1 MGRNQHKPIPPA
13 EDLQPFI
20 AKYWK
25 QNKSDVAI
33 LALLK
38 KHHIDLS
45 KYGLEIA
52 SFRKIHEK
60 LGYIRARTQGHTV
73 ESIVTPISKLR
84 ITYPKAGGREMVSL
98 LFHEENIRV
107 ARETVMHYFRVY
119 EPDLVRERRQR
130 HFKRKRFWAAGAND
144 IWAVDQ
150 HDKWKYKFGLALHTS
165 IDPFLGLI
173 HWMRIWWNNN
183 NPRLILSYYLDVIE
197 NLGVMPLVSQSDPG
211 SENVGL
217 ANGHTQLRHY
227 QDPSLVGTSQHRWMR
242 EKKNV
247 KPEIT
252 WSQMRR
258 RFTPGFEDI
267 LDFGVNQGW
276 YDPGVL
282 LEALVFRWVFIPW
295 LQAEL
300 DNYRNRVNNTAKR
313 HDRNKILPNG
323 VPSHMFEFPED
334 YAILDF
340 KIKADPV
347 GIQKVR
353 DMYAPPDHEIFQ
365 LVPLDFEVL
374 ISQIYRDIGEPP
386 VNRKSC
392 WEVYRRLLSEFNK
405 LNELHVMHQSAH
417 WTRALEMASNEYPD
431 KIEVLPNLK
440 ELRGGEDVVG
450 PGAYMG
456 GVNQDPQHYARLG
469 EMLNEIEPDLGPV
482 EEEPESLYAW
492 FSDEE
497 DDLVADGDW

>member
-1 MGRNQHKPIPPA
+1 MLKSGSGPQGADASAQHAVNAGGSWLHALIMAGEAVQVELSA
-13 EDLQPFI
+13 EPVLNRACP
-20 AKYWK
+20 
-25 QNKSDVAI
+25 N
-33 LALLK
+33 LALDSRWRM
-38 KHHIDLS
+38 HPH
-45 KYGLEIA
+45 G
-52 SFRKIHEK
+52 
-60 LGYIRARTQGHTV
+60 ARF
-73 ESIVTPISKLR
+73 SCC
-84 ITYPKAGGREMVSL
+84 
-98 LFHEENIRV
+98 
-107 ARETVMHYFRVY
+107 
-119 EPDLVRERRQR
+119 
-130 HFKRKRFWAAGAND
+130 
-144 IWAVDQ
+144 
-150 HDKWKYKFGLALHTS
+150 
-165 IDPFLGLI
+165 
-173 HWMRIWWNNN
+173 
-183 NPRLILSYYLDVIE
+183 
-197 NLGVMPLVSQSDPG
+197 
-211 SENVGL
+211 
-217 ANGHTQLRHY
+217 
-227 QDPSLVGTSQHRWMR
+227 
-242 EKKNV
+242 
-247 KPEIT
+247 
-252 WSQMRR
+252 
-258 RFTPGFEDI
+258 FEDI